1 METDEIKMKQPTFFP
16 GPPAAWHRQ
25 QQKNRRQCRRVLRA
39 AHRARRR
46 AVRRQ
51 TRQRLLRRIP
61 GWQAAGELLYRLGFR
76 VEYTLLCLLRALYG
90 LLRVAWWTGATLL
103 APLVPR
109 LPAVS
114 LPLLSPRRL
123 LSWLPPAGA
132 ALVLVLTLRTG
143 LSLRFV
149 LQVEVN
155 GSVLGRVESEEIF
168 EAAQADVRSRVNNAR
183 QVLAEAGQ
191 QVPEDLWAVEPSYA
205 LTVGGRTLT
214 QSDLVNEL
222 LRQTGGALTEATAVY
237 IDGTLSYVITGGDHL
252 RSYLEQ
258 IKKPYR
264 QSSEPGRTVSFYHDI
279 RLVDGLFL
287 QDSVVPDQ
295 TVLDALNVPGETG
308 TPELL
313 RVQVVVRETQLSD
326 IPYDTV
332 TTTSDAYDYGETV
345 VVQPGELGLQEITQ
359 DTTYLDGQM
368 TNVEIV
374 GTRVLKEPVTE
385 EVIEGTRIADALTGR
400 YDGRTFVWP
409 VPDYREVTRW
419 MGAGH
424 TGTDIAASYGVPVIA
439 AADGV
444 VKTLYHW
451 NGVVTQGDYNSYGNY
466 IELDH
471 GGGYRTLYGHLSAF
485 AVEKGETVTQ
495 GQVIGYVGDT
505 GYAFGYHCHFE
516 MFGPNGRFSA
526 REVFPGL

>member
-1 METDEIKMKQPTFFP
+1 MY
-16 GPPAAWHRQ
+16 
-25 QQKNRRQCRRVLRA
+25 RV
-39 AHRARRR
+39 
-46 AVRRQ
+46 
-51 TRQRLLRRIP
+51 
-61 GWQAAGELLYRLGFR
+61 GFR

-90 LLRVAWWTGATLL
+90 LLRLGLWTAGALL
-103 APLVPR
+103 SPLLPR
-109 LPAVS
+109 LPAFS
-114 LPLLSPRRL
+114 LPWFSPRRL
-123 LSWLPPAGA
+123 LSWLPPAAA
-132 ALVLVLTLRTG
+132 ALVLALTLRTG
-143 LSLRFV
+143 LSLHFV
-149 LQVEVN
+149 LQVEVD

-205 LTVGGRTLT
+205 LAVGGRTLT
-214 QSDLVNEL
+214 QSDLVNAL

-237 IDGTLSYVITGGDHL
+237 IDGSLSYVITGGDHL

-264 QSSEPGRTVSFYHDI
+264 ESGATGRTVRFYHDI
-279 RLVDGLFL
+279 HLVDGLFL

-295 TVLDALNVPGETG
+295 TVLDALNAPGETG

-332 TTTSDAYDYGETV
+332 TTTSDAYDYGEQV

-368 TNVEIV
+368 TGVEIV
-374 GTRVLKEPVTE
+374 GTRLLKEPVTE
-385 EVIEGTRIADALTGR
+385 EVIEGTRIADALTGQ
-400 YDGRTFVWP
+400 YDGRIFVWP

-466 IELDH
+466 VVIDH
-471 GGGYRTLYGHLSAF
+471 ENGYRTLYGHMTYF
-485 AVEKGETVTQ
+485 IVGQGEHVEQ
-495 GQVIGYVGDT
+495 GQVIGYVGET
-505 GYAFGYHCHFE
+505 GYAFGAHLHYE
-516 MFGPNGRFSA
+516 MFGPNGRFNA
-526 REVFPGL
+526 HTVFPNAPRWNF

>member
-1 METDEIKMKQPTFFP
+1 MKQPTISP
-16 GPPAAWHRQ
+16 RHSQTWQRQ
-25 QQKNRRQCRRVLRA
+25 QQKNLRQCRRVLRS
-39 AHRARRR
+39 ARRTK
-46 AVRRQ
+46 RRDDRRKA
-51 TRQRLLRRIP
+51 RQRRLRRIP
-61 GWQAAGELLYRLGFR
+61 GWEAAGELLYQTGFR
-76 VEYTLLCLLRALYG
+76 VEYTLLCLLRALCG
-90 LLRVAWWTGATLL
+90 LLRGALWTGAALL
-103 APLVPR
+103 APLQDSLPIVSFH
-109 LPAVS
+109 LPA
-114 LPLLSPRRL
+114 PSPRRL
-123 LSWLPPAGA
+123 LGLLPPTAA
-132 ALVLVLTLRTG
+132 ALLLALTLRVG
-143 LSLRFV
+143 LSLHFV

-155 GSVLGRVESEEIF
+155 GKVLGQVESEEIF
-168 EAAQADVRSRVNNAR
+168 EAAEADVRSRINNAR
-183 QVLAEAGQ
+183 QVLTEAGQ
-191 QVPEDLWAVEPSYA
+191 QLPEDLWAVEPGYS

-222 LRQTGGALTEATAVY
+222 LRQTGGTLTEATAVY
-237 IDGTLSYVITGGDHL
+237 IDGALSYVITGGDHL

-264 QSSEPGRTVSFYHDI
+264 QSSESGRTVSFYHDI

-287 QDSVVPDQ
+287 QDSVVPYQ
-295 TVLDALNVPGETG
+295 TVLDALNAPGETG
-308 TPELL
+308 SPELL

-332 TTTSDAYDYGETV
+332 TTNSDAYDYGETV

-368 TNVEIV
+368 TGVEIV
-374 GTRVLKEPVTE
+374 ETRLLKEPVTE
-385 EVIEGTRIADALTGR
+385 EVIQGTRIADALTGQ
-400 YDGRTFVWP
+400 YDGRIFVWP
-409 VPDYREVTRW
+409 VPDYREVSRW

-485 AVEKGETVTQ
+485 AVEEGETVTQ

-526 REVFPGL
+526 RDVFPGL